1 MVKGYT
7 IRIESDMLQKIHAVA
22 AYDGRS
28 TNSQILILIR
38 DCINRFE
45 KEHGVIDID
54 SKLDSTAKVGKN
66 KKSPSV

>member
-7 IRIESDMLQKIHAVA
+7 IRIEEELLKKLHVVS

-38 DCINRFE
+38 DCILQYE
-45 KEHGVIDID
+45 QEHGSIE
-54 SKLDSTAKVGKN
+54 TQQQA
-66 KKSPSV
+66 